1 VSGDQVV
8 RAIQEFINGNGFNI
22 KADGIAGPQTIK
34 GLVKV
39 LQTELNKQF
48 GRGLVVDGIFG
59 PRTRA
64 ALANLR
70 AGTRGNLTRVLQALL
85 HIKGYNVG
93 PFDGIFGGK
102 TESAVRKFQCDNRL
116 TVDGIAGPQT
126 WGILCT

>member
-1 VSGDQVV
+1 M
-8 RAIQEFINGNGFNI
+8 R
-22 KADGIAGPQTIK
+22 

-64 ALANLR
+64 ALVNVR
-70 AGTRGNLTRVLQALL
+70 AGARGNLTRVLQALL
-85 HIKGYNVG
+85 YIRGFNPG

-102 TESAVRKFQCDNRL
+102 TESAVRAFQRANRL
-116 TVDGIAGPQT
+116 TVDGIVGPQT
-126 WGILCT
+126 WGALLR